1 MGTHGRGVIIIDDI
15 SPLRELNQTVLAK
28 DLHFFETKPFTMVE
42 ESGFSGSFGA
52 ETQFVGANKSTA
64 ARIVYYLK
72 KRHTFGKM
80 TMEVQDMQG
89 NKITSLDAGKS
100 KGINVVNWNF
110 NTSNPKM
117 AQAKTLSFGG
127 FTSPRVPAG
136 KYKIVLK
143 KGKDTYEHVI
153 EAKYDE
159 SSITTLEERKAQEA
173 LTQTLFNMVEDLA
186 YMVYEVNEIQD
197 KAKEIVKSNPK
208 GKKAAENLDNALEE
222 LRKDLVITTG
232 DNYVASAEPELR
244 EKMGELYSNVAS
256 SYDRVSGAHKQNFE
270 LISEEFSQA
279 QTHYKEIM
287 NKEGKKFMSFLEKN
301 DIAKP
306 EIQSKEDFLKKD

>member
-15 SPLRELNQTVLAK
+15 SPLRELNQSVLSK
-28 DLHFFETKPFTMVE
+28 DLHFFKNEPFTMVE

-52 ETQFVGANKSTA
+52 ETQFVGGNKSTA

-80 TMEVQDMQG
+80 RMEVQDMDG
-89 NKITSLDAGKS
+89 NKMTSLSPGKS
-100 KGINVVNWNF
+100 KGINVVNWSF

-117 AQAKTLSFGG
+117 AAAKTLSFGG

-136 KYKIVLK
+136 KYKIVIT
-143 KGKDTYEHVI
+143 KGKNTYEHIV

-159 SSITTLEERKAQEA
+159 SSITSIGERKEQEA
-173 LTQTLFNMVEDLA
+173 LTQTLFKMVEDLA
-186 YMVYEVNEIQD
+186 YMVHEIDETQ
-197 KAKEIVKSNPK
+197 KVAKKVIAAK
-208 GKKAAENLDNALEE
+208 GKGIKEAQKIWDAFEA

-244 EKMGELYSNVAS
+244 ERMGELYSNVAS
-256 SYDRVSGAHKQNFE
+256 ANDRVSGAHKQNFE
-270 LISEEFSQA
+270 LISSEFETEKKRFA
-279 QTHYKEIM
+279 EI
-287 NKEGKKFMSFLEKN
+287 NAKEGSKFLKMLTKN
-301 DIAKP
+301 ELAQP
-306 EIQSKEDFLKKD
+306 AIQTKEEFLKKD